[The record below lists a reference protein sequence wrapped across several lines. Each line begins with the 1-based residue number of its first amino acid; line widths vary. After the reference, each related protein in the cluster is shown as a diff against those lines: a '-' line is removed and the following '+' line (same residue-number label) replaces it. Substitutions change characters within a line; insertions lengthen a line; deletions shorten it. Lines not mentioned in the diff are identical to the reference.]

1 MKNTLSASTTITTTK
16 SMTVISISSAILLV
30 GALAAT
36 MVVEQSYALKIMP
49 PGHHTA
55 AYIAGYKMGCTDG
68 PDQENFVGSGGVT
81 HHTRAF
87 VLGYNYAFG
96 HGCP

>member
-1 MKNTLSASTTITTTK
+1 
-16 SMTVISISSAILLV
+16 MTVISISSAILLV

-49 PGHHTA
+49 PVPYCRIH
-55 AYIAGYKMGCTDG
+55 AGYKMGCTDG
-68 PDQENFVGSGGVT
+68 PDQENFVGSGGVA
-81 HHTRAF
+81 HHKEPF

-96 HGCP
+96 HGCPLIIFLSVIPY

>member
-30 GALAAT
+30 GALRNDNGSRAIICT
-36 MVVEQSYALKIMP
+36 KIMP
-49 PGHHTA
+49 TGHHTA

-68 PDQENFVGSGGVT
+68 PDQENFVGSGGVA

-87 VLGYNYAFG
+87 RIGV
-96 HGCP
+96 

>member
-1 MKNTLSASTTITTTK
+1 MNNTLSASTTRPTTK
-16 SMTVISISSAILLV
+16 SMTAIAISSALLLV
-30 GALAAT
+30 GGLAA
-36 MVVEQSYALKIMP
+36 MLVVEQAYALRIMP
-49 PGHHTA
+49 PGHHTV

-68 PDQENFVGSGGVT
+68 PDQENFIGSGGVA

-87 VLGYNYAFG
+87 VLGYNYAFT

>member
-1 MKNTLSASTTITTTK
+1 MKNTLSASTTRSTTK
-16 SMTVISISSAILLV
+16 SMTAIAISTAILLV
-30 GALAAT
+30 GALAA
-36 MVVEQSYALKIMP
+36 MLVVEQAYALRIMP

-68 PDQENFVGSGGVT
+68 QDQENFVGSGGLA

-87 VLGYNYAFG
+87 VLGYNYAFA

>member
-1 MKNTLSASTTITTTK
+1 MKNTLSASTTRTTTK
-16 SMTVISISSAILLV
+16 SMTAISISSAILLV

-36 MVVEQSYALKIMP
+36 MVVEHSYALKIMP

-68 PDQENFVGSGGVT
+68 PDQENFVGSGGVA
-81 HHTRAF
+81 HHTRAL
-87 VLGYNYAFG
+87 VLGYNYAFA
-96 HGCP
+96 HGCA

>member
-1 MKNTLSASTTITTTK
+1 MKNTLSASTTRYTTK
-16 SMTVISISSAILLV
+16 FMTAISISSAILLV

-36 MVVEQSYALKIMP
+36 PVVEQAYALRIMP

-68 PDQENFVGSGGVT
+68 PDQENFVGSGGVA
-81 HHTRAF
+81 HHTKAF
-87 VLGYNYAFG
+87 VLGYNYAFA
-96 HGCP
+96 HGCL